1 MLSKRSDN
9 VAVPASPP
17 TECEETKSQPTPTF
31 ELERLWAQKYGNYCQ
46 FVQSIAEYLPEARQ
60 WAQGLQYMPL
70 LAFKLRLAAYF
81 EAAVG
86 HARQKNTQER
96 DKAVAHV
103 IRSNA
108 KLHGFAVEKVR
119 PDDYIKLLR
128 YGSLF
133 CLLLA

>member
-1 MLSKRSDN
+1 MATTASSCSRSR
-9 VAVPASPP
+9 S
-17 TECEETKSQPTPTF
+17 TSQ
-31 ELERLWAQKYGNYCQ
+31 
-46 FVQSIAEYLPEARQ
+46 
-60 WAQGLQYMPL
+60 
-70 LAFKLRLAAYF
+70 RLANGRRGSSTCRSSRSSSGLASYF
-81 EAAVG
+81 EEAVG

-119 PDDYIKLLR
+119 PDDYVKLLR

-133 CLLLA
+133 CLLLSQE